1 MELSTRYEPKEA
13 EAAIYKKWLE
23 ASCFKAT
30 PDDRKPYCI
39 TIPPPNVTGALHMG
53 HALNHTVMDTLGRWK
68 RMKGFNVL
76 ILPGTDHAGI
86 ATQAVVEKKIKAEER
101 KTRHDLGREEFLKRV
116 WEWKDEYGTRIVG
129 QMQRLGCGYD
139 WERLRFTMDESYA
152 DAILRVFEA
161 FYKRGWIYLGER
173 MVNWSP
179 PFLSAISDAEVDN
192 REEDGSLWHL
202 RYPLSDGSGDIVVAT
217 SRPETMLGDTA
228 VAVHPTDARYEKLLG
243 KKITLPL
250 VGREIP
256 LLADDFVDPAFGT
269 GAVKITPFHD
279 PNDYEMGNRHGLE
292 RIEVIGP
299 DAKMTAAAGAYAG
312 LDRFEARKKI
322 VADLEAQGFLV
333 KVEPHRHVVPYCD
346 RSGAVIEPR
355 PSRQWFCKMAG
366 TELVD
371 NAIKAAED
379 GSVNFVP
386 ERYRGIYLRW
396 MNNIRDWPLSR
407 QLWWGHR
414 LPVWRKIDAD
424 PEDSQSWVCATT
436 RESAMTQL
444 GTDHILQSE
453 DVLDTWFSSA
463 LWPFATLGWPEK
475 NPSLSYYYPTSLLS
489 TAQEILYLWVARM
502 IMTGEEFMGEKPF
515 DDVYIHAT
523 VLDEHGRRMSKSK
536 GNGIDPVDLIDLYGA
551 DALRFSLL
559 REAGQRQDIRFKPIR
574 DNRQEQVEQAR
585 NFANKIW
592 NASRFVLMNLPTSP
606 IPDSD
611 PLTPSNGGTEVTS
624 PPLLGAGG
632 QMTGL
637 GGTLPDRWI
646 LSRLS
651 GAIEA
656 VDAGLS
662 TYNMDDAARAAF
674 SFFWDDFC
682 DWYIEAAKPT
692 LETDA
697 TRERVLFVLKEA
709 LKLLHPLL
717 PHLTETIWQA
727 LPGEEGNFLMN
738 AAFPVAGERDEQAE
752 AQFEI
757 VQEIVT
763 AIRTLQAA
771 HQLKKGGEAFVTP
784 TDDARSVLLE
794 NAGLIEFLTRVT
806 LKVSSTGEAEGDGFL
821 QPTRFG
827 DVRLPRPESS
837 PEETLAEKKRI
848 ESELVKLEKDLA
860 GLNARLSAP
869 DFAQRAPEAAVAKT
883 RAQHAELLEKRE
895 KLTERLGQLG

>member
-1 MELSTRYEPKEA
+1 MELSTRYEPQEA
-13 EAAIYKKWLE
+13 EREIYAKWL
-23 ASCFKAT
+23 AAGCFRAT
-30 PDDRKPYCI
+30 PDERRPYCI

-116 WEWKDEYGTRIVG
+116 WAWKDEYGDRIVS
-129 QMQRLGCGYD
+129 QMQRLGCSYD

-152 DAILRVFEA
+152 SAILTVFEE

-202 RYPLSDGSGDIVVAT
+202 RYPLADGEGEVIVAT

-228 VAVHPTDARYEKLLG
+228 VAVHPTDERYRHLLG
-243 KKITLPL
+243 KKIKLPL

-299 DAKMTAAAGAYAG
+299 DAKMTAAAGEYAG
-312 LDRFEARKKI
+312 LDRFEARKRV

-333 KVEPHRHVVPYCD
+333 KIEPHRHTVPYCD

-366 TELVD
+366 TEMVEK
-371 NAIKAAED
+371 AIAAAED
-379 GSVNFVP
+379 GSVRFVP
-386 ERYRGIYLRW
+386 ERYKDIYLRW
-396 MNNIRDWPLSR
+396 MGNIRDWPISR

-414 LPVWRKIDAD
+414 LPVWRKEGSD
-424 PEDSQSWVCATT
+424 PEQPESWVCAVT
-436 RESAMTQL
+436 RESAEQQL
-444 GTDHILQSE
+444 GSSEILQSD

-475 NPSLSYYYPTSLLS
+475 SESLDYYYPTSLLS

-502 IMTGEEFMGEKPF
+502 IMTGEVFKNERPF

-559 REAGQRQDIRFKPIR
+559 REAGQRQDIRFKPIK
-574 DNRQEQVEQAR
+574 NERQEQVEQAR

-592 NASRFVLMNLPTSP
+592 NASRFVLMNLPETHPQPQPSDSP
-606 IPDSD
+606 ASRGPK
-611 PLTPSNGGTEVTS
+611 GGES
-624 PPLLGAGG
+624 LAG
-632 QMTGL
+632 
-637 GGTLPDRWI
+637 RWI
-646 LSRLS
+646 LSRL
-651 GAIEA
+651 AAAVEA
-656 VDAGLS
+656 VDGGLS
-662 TYNMDDAARAAF
+662 TYNMDDAARAAYQ
-674 SFFWDDFC
+674 FFWDDFC
-682 DWYIEAAKPT
+682 DWYVEAAKPT
-692 LETDA
+692 LETEA
-697 TRERVLFVLKEA
+697 TRQRVLYVLEEA

-727 LPGEEGNFLMN
+727 LPSERGFLMN
-738 AAFPVAGERDEQAE
+738 ERFPATGQRDEQAE
-752 AQFEI
+752 TEFAMI
-757 VQEIVT
+757 QEIVT
-763 AIRTLQAA
+763 AIRTLQAT
-771 HQLKKGGEAFVTP
+771 HNLKKGSEAFVLP
-784 TDDARSVLLE
+784 TAESQGVLAE
-794 NAGLIEFLTRVT
+794 NVSLIEFLTRST
-806 LKVSSTGEAEGDGFL
+806 LTLSAGPDDGFL

-827 DVRLPRPESS
+827 DVRLPRPQASL
-837 PEETLAEKKRI
+837 EEAAAEKKRI
-848 ESELVKLEKDLA
+848 EGELIKLEKDLA
-860 GLNARLSAP
+860 GLDARLSDP
-869 DFAQRAPEAAVAKT
+869 SFSQRAPEAVITKT
-883 RAQHAELLEKRE
+883 RAQHAELTEKKQ
-895 KLTERLGQLG
+895 KLTERLSQLS

>member
-1 MELSTRYEPKEA
+1 
-13 EAAIYKKWLE
+13 
-23 ASCFKAT
+23 
-30 PDDRKPYCI
+30 
-39 TIPPPNVTGALHMG
+39 
-53 HALNHTVMDTLGRWK
+53 
-68 RMKGFNVL
+68 
-76 ILPGTDHAGI
+76 
-86 ATQAVVEKKIKAEER
+86 
-101 KTRHDLGREEFLKRV
+101 
-116 WEWKDEYGTRIVG
+116 
-129 QMQRLGCGYD
+129 
-139 WERLRFTMDESYA
+139 
-152 DAILRVFEA
+152 
-161 FYKRGWIYLGER
+161 
-173 MVNWSP
+173 
-179 PFLSAISDAEVDN
+179 VDN

-202 RYPLSDGSGDIVVAT
+202 RYPFADGSGEVIVAT

-228 VAVHPTDARYEKLLG
+228 VAVHPTDERYAKLLG
-243 KKITLPL
+243 KKIKLPL

-299 DAKMTAAAGAYAG
+299 DAKMTASAGEYAG
-312 LDRFEARKKI
+312 LDRFEARKRI
-322 VADLEAQGFLV
+322 VADLDAQGFLV
-333 KVEPHRHVVPYCD
+333 KVEAHRHVVPYCD

-379 GSVNFVP
+379 GSVRFIP
-386 ERYRGIYLRW
+386 ERYQGIYLRW

-414 LPVWRKIDAD
+414 LPVWRKTDAD
-424 PEDSQSWVCATT
+424 PEDTTSWVCAVT
-436 RESAMTQL
+436 RESAVSQL
-444 GTDHILQSE
+444 GTNDVLQSE

-475 NPSLSYYYPTSLLS
+475 SPSLEYYYPTSLLS

-502 IMTGEEFMGEKPF
+502 IMTGEEFMKEKPF

-592 NASRFVLMNLPTSP
+592 NASRFVLMNLPTAP
-606 IPDSD
+606 IP
-611 PLTPSNGGTEVTS
+611 PS
-624 PPLLGAGG
+624 PFPAAGKG
-632 QMTGL
+632 VPEPARAGDWV
-637 GGTLPDRWI
+637 LPDRWI

-656 VDAGLS
+656 VDAGLG

-682 DWYIEAAKPT
+682 DWYVEAAKPT

-727 LPGEEGNFLMN
+727 LPGEDGFLMN
-738 AAFPVAGERDEQAE
+738 ETFPIAGTRDELAE

-763 AIRTLQAA
+763 AIRTLQAS
-771 HQLKKGGEAFVTP
+771 HQLKKGGEAYVSP
-784 TDDARSVLLE
+784 TDEARVVLLE

-806 LKVSSTGEAEGDGFL
+806 LKVSPLAGDTASDDGFL

-827 DVRLPRPESS
+827 DVRLPRPEAS
-837 PEETLAEKKRI
+837 PEETAAEKKRI
-848 ESELVKLEKDLA
+848 EGELLKIEKDLV
-860 GLNARLSAP
+860 GLDARLSAP
-869 DFAQRAPEAAVAKT
+869 DFAQRAPEAVVTKT